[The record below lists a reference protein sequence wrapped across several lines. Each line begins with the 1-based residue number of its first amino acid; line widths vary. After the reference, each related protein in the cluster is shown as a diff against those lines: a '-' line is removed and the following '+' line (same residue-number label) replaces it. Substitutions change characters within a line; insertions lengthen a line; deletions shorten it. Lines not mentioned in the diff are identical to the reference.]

1 MLKSVP
7 WANTLASVSVLFG
20 LVLWLL
26 GALSPELFR
35 LVYNAQFLGADMASQ
50 YPTDQDLGSVVV
62 TLVALGVTGWIA
74 GYVWASLYN
83 RWAK

>member
-1 MLKSVP
+1 MLKPVP

-20 LVLWLL
+20 LVVWLL
-26 GALSPELFR
+26 GVLSPELFR
-35 LVYNAQFLGADMASQ
+35 LVYNAQFLGADLASQ
-50 YPTDQDLGSVVV
+50 YPTGQDFGAVLV
-62 TLVALGVTGWIA
+62 TLVVLGVTGWVV